1 MSKVIQ
7 DCIGLEN
14 SRHFSTDLQ
23 NKNQS
28 RFGGPRFSRALGMR
42 SLIGFLLWVLIDS
55 YRYHSISSFLL
66 IDRGDYFAF
75 GFTTLSRKAL

>member
-1 MSKVIQ
+1 MTNYFHSELVTVKMSKVIQ

-42 SLIGFLLWVLIDS
+42 SLIGFLL
-55 YRYHSISSFLL
+55 
-66 IDRGDYFAF
+66 
-75 GFTTLSRKAL
+75 